1 MPSEGGRGS
10 KVASSHYFQ
19 PRSDDDLRS
28 QTSFG
33 LRANDAPT
41 CTGNI
46 IPHSFLS
53 IYNINSWLLM
63 SLLYATELAS
73 IWVLID
79 DLTLMFGGMGS
90 RTIDHVISYDLQMER
105 LEKVAIEH
113 CWSTTQSGNQ
123 KHCWPHIV

>member
-1 MPSEGGRGS
+1 MPSEGGRES

-33 LRANDAPT
+33 HRANDAPT

-46 IPHSFLS
+46 IPRSFLS

-90 RTIDHVISYDLQMER
+90 RTIDHAISYDLQMER
-105 LEKVAIEH
+105 LEKVAIGH
-113 CWSTTQSGNQ
+113 
-123 KHCWPHIV
+123 